1 MDSWAKKRGTLL
13 AFTTFY
19 TPKQNASERGIR
31 TIANAMRLMLVDLGL
46 PQEFW
51 EEATATSVYL
61 VNRSFNPKVSMTLF
75 EALYGRRPN
84 VDYLRI
90 FGSLA
95 YVYIPKESADWHK
108 ILP

>member
-19 TPKQNASERGIR
+19 TPKQNALERGIR

-61 VNRSFNPKVSMTLF
+61 VNRSFNPKVSITLF
-75 EALYGRRPN
+75 KAIYGRRPN
-84 VDYLRI
+84 VDYLHI

-95 YVYIPKESADWHK
+95 YVHIPKESAD
-108 ILP
+108 

>member
-1 MDSWAKKRGTLL
+1 M
-13 AFTTFY
+13 
-19 TPKQNASERGIR
+19 
-31 TIANAMRLMLVDLGL
+31 IANAMRLMLVDSGL

-51 EEATATSVYL
+51 EEAAATSIYL

-75 EALYGRRPN
+75 KALYGRRPN

-95 YVYIPKESADWHK
+95 YVYIPKELAN
-108 ILP
+108 

>member
-19 TPKQNASERGIR
+19 TPEQNALERGIR

-51 EEATATSVYL
+51 EEAATMSVYL
-61 VNRSFNPKVSMTLF
+61 ANRSFNPKVSMTPF
-75 EALYGRRPN
+75 KALYGRRPN
-84 VDYLRI
+84 VDHLYI
-90 FGSLA
+90 FGLLV
-95 YVYIPKESADWHK
+95 YVYIPKESAN
-108 ILP
+108 